1 VAGTSPALDKIR
13 ERRPAVATE
22 LGQLHFPVG
31 GRRFRPTLEDIVEF
45 LVLEGICD
53 GRPGWENAVQEHRM
67 RWRENQFKAAVRRYK
82 GWAAEAL
89 RELNYDVKP
98 PPDP

>member
-1 VAGTSPALDKIR
+1 L
-13 ERRPAVATE
+13 
-22 LGQLHFPVG
+22 LGQLHLPVG

-53 GRPGWENAVQEHRM
+53 ERPGWENAVQEHRM
-67 RWRENQFKAAVRRYK
+67 RWRENQLKAAVRRYK
-82 GWAAEAL
+82 GWAAEAP